1 MGWMGLSLSL
11 SVCLSVSRILGTPNE
26 EVWPGVTSLQD
37 WNEDFP
43 FWPALHIAKFTPGL
57 SEAGID
63 LLEVLLSSLA
73 VLADILILTYIHSNT
88 QQNLLAIDPRKRISA
103 KEALEHPYLADLAR
117 TEM

>member
-1 MGWMGLSLSL
+1 MLCA
-11 SVCLSVSRILGTPNE
+11 VCVRRILGTPNE

-63 LLEVLLSSLA
+63 LLEVPCPPLLGW
-73 VLADILILTYIHSNT
+73 LTYIHT
-88 QQNLLAIDPRKRISA
+88 YILQNLLAIDPRKRISA

>member
-1 MGWMGLSLSL
+1 MLCA
-11 SVCLSVSRILGTPNE
+11 VCVRRILGTPNE

-63 LLEVLLSSLA
+63 LLEVPCPPLLCW
-73 VLADILILTYIHSNT
+73 LTYIHTYIQTERAGDRSA
-88 QQNLLAIDPRKRISA
+88 QENLREGGPGAPVPGRPGSDGDVDWPTLP
-103 KEALEHPYLADLAR
+103 P
-117 TEM
+117 

>member
-1 MGWMGLSLSL
+1 MLCA
-11 SVCLSVSRILGTPNE
+11 VCVRRILGTPNE

-63 LLEVLLSSLA
+63 LLEVPCPPLLGW
-73 VLADILILTYIHSNT
+73 LTYI
-88 QQNLLAIDPRKRISA
+88 Q
-103 KEALEHPYLADLAR
+103 
-117 TEM
+117 